1 VNDDKKKNALI
12 RDARLQRLQ
21 KLSTIDLMPMQQL
34 TEFQNRLAGL
44 KSCFALTKDELQ
56 SSPVCPHCEFRPSL
70 ELIGSPSSKIL
81 AQLDDELDTLISTWT
96 ETLLANLNDP
106 TTRENLSLLA
116 PSSQRQVE
124 AFIKK
129 RELPDALQQDF
140 LQDLREAL
148 SGLVKVVVKT
158 EAMRTALLAGGS
170 PVTPAEMKKRF
181 ERYLDDLTKGKEPSK
196 VRLVLE

>member
-1 VNDDKKKNALI
+1 
-12 RDARLQRLQ
+12 
-21 KLSTIDLMPMQQL
+21 MPMQQL

-158 EAMRTALLAGGS
+158 EAIADCTPRRRFPGDSSRNEEAVRALPRRSDQGQGTEQGPARAG
-170 PVTPAEMKKRF
+170 VRF
-181 ERYLDDLTKGKEPSK
+181 DGPRGAD
-196 VRLVLE
+196 